1 MGVCGDGGPKDKE
14 ESGSQTIR
22 PGSSPREQWTE
33 KLERTGFE
41 LDLEIDERSAN
52 CDHSEC

>member
-1 MGVCGDGGPKDKE
+1 MMGVCGDGGPKDKE

-41 LDLEIDERSAN
+41 LDLEIDERRR
-52 CDHSEC
+52 EL